1 MEKFVLQ
8 NIPRASFERTM
19 RELFLDLID
28 ITMTAGGK
36 CCLKS
41 VPSNYGYVF
50 FWYGWLNKRAL
61 QKHYQV
67 YVPKEKIRDLRKNRK
82 QDASLKLQD
91 QISDLLFSIVRDHPD
106 TIGEG
111 HAEVHLAVLAPRLKQ
126 IGISD
131 AATALKEYA
140 QKLEKIEK
148 FTRKYLKKKSGRI
161 VEEIETGFE
170 IIDYIT
176 AEEVKKFADEYF
188 WDDECGYLEL
198 SHRKLGCEIQVRIH
212 FDGDEKLSDVV
223 EKIDKTINPIK
234 PEIDQMFRFGKSC
247 WPF

>member
-1 MEKFVLQ
+1 
-8 NIPRASFERTM
+8 
-19 RELFLDLID
+19 FLDLID
-28 ITMTAGGK
+28 ISMTGDSRG
-36 CCLKS
+36 CLKS

-61 QKHYQV
+61 QKHYQA
-67 YVPKEKIRDLRKNRK
+67 YVPKEKIRDLRKNRR

-106 TIGEG
+106 TIDGG

-126 IGISD
+126 MGISD

-140 QKLEKIEK
+140 QKLERIEK
-148 FTRKYLKKKSGRI
+148 FTRKYLKKKSGNT
-161 VEEIETGFE
+161 VEEIETSFE
-170 IIDYIT
+170 VIDYIT
-176 AEEVKKFADEYF
+176 ADEVKKFADEYF

-212 FDGDEKLSDVV
+212 FDGDEKLSEVV
-223 EKIDKTINPIK
+223 ERIDKIINPIK
-234 PEIDQMFRFGKSC
+234 PEIEEMFRFGKSC